1 MAISAESPALSNTG
15 LDWLA
20 AFLKEELAPYPGRAA
35 AVARMVTVCIVTM
48 LAVMI
53 FKLPNGFLAV
63 FYALAISRGDPRS
76 TVRNGFAIVL
86 GNLAGLAL
94 ALAGMVLFIDYSLLR
109 FLFVVGTFFWLFP

>member
-1 MAISAESPALSNTG
+1 
-15 LDWLA
+15 
-20 AFLKEELAPYPGRAA
+20 
-35 AVARMVTVCIVTM
+35 M

-94 ALAGMVLFIDYSLLR
+94 ALAGIVLAQLSGWILESATAAELEARQRRAAALHGAFSGS
-109 FLFVVGTFFWLFP
+109 VTP